1 MDKEFSRRTLAED
14 WGMDTKDIF
23 CVGTDGTGSAKNI
36 SQDLSLPGVLFAQR
50 ILWPCSL
57 GSALARLQFMNLF
70 GVGRGSGPSITSG

>member
-36 SQDLSLPGVLFAQR
+36 SQDLSLPCVQR
-50 ILWPCSL
+50 VLWPCSL
-57 GSALARLQFMNLF
+57 GSAVATLKVMNLF
-70 GVGRGSGPSITSG
+70 GVGRGSGPFITSG